1 MKMTNDKITI
11 REGDT
16 EVTYTVVEMPDEQRE
31 IIDAAAG
38 VLLQMLVQAS
48 PFSTEDFTENQSRVT
63 EY

>member
-11 REGDT
+11 REGNT

-48 PFSTEDFTENQSRVT
+48 PFSTEDFTENQSRVA